1 MTGQGRIAVGVS
13 GAGSNLRA
21 LAAAAVRGE
30 LGASIVLVFADRACP
45 ALEWA
50 SEQGIETALV
60 PGGDD
65 STLAETVLAVEP
77 DVVVRAVE
85 KPVTTLTAV
94 DGPAGETN
102 SDADDDAILAAG
114 VQVARQQ
121 LARAK

>member
-1 MTGQGRIAVGVS
+1 VG
-13 GAGSNLRA
+13 
-21 LAAAAVRGE
+21 
-30 LGASIVLVFADRACP
+30 
-45 ALEWA
+45 
-50 SEQGIETALV
+50 
-60 PGGDD
+60 
-65 STLAETVLAVEP
+65 VEP